1 MDSIKSMLLL
11 YLIRI
16 VSLYYNRFVKELN
29 DELESNLDEIKEF
42 IKTKEFVQLL
52 EPYFYDLD

>member
-42 IKTKEFVQLL
+42 IKTKEFV
-52 EPYFYDLD
+52 